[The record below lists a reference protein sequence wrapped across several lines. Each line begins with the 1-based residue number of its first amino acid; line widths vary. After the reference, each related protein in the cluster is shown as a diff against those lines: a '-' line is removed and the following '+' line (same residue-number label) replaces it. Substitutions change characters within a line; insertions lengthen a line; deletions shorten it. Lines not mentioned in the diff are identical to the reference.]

1 MSDVTKFCV
10 KTLNKVSKE
19 IQKIKTEIN
28 ANFDTNERNE
38 ILPAL
43 EKNDELNRKHLQER
57 IS

>member
-19 IQKIKTEIN
+19 IQKIKTELN